1 MIARILDRR
10 QRPRLRRET
19 PAALKWAPACNRM
32 DTTMSEHPVVGAPER
47 ILLPRR
53 LRAPEVVSLLGDIR
67 RRQGTGPLVLDF
79 REVEEFD
86 SSTLALLSYVRNGPE
101 GLSPV
106 NVVGALARAEES
118 FARKRAD
125 GAPAARP
132 EAGGWAGRFF
142 RSVADRFL
150 GSIRSVGLFL
160 TMFGDEVYHIG
171 VYLRKRKGVYPGE
184 IWNQMF
190 FMGYQSFPIVCLLL
204 FLVGV
209 TISITSAEQLQ
220 LFGADIYIA
229 DIIGYAMLRELV
241 PLMTGVILA
250 GKVGAAITAELAS
263 MTVLEEVDALKTMG
277 LIPEKFL
284 MVPRLLAIT
293 LVVPLLVAMADVAGI
308 FGGMLVAQ
316 VTFGMTPMAFLDQMV
331 NTVDWIDFAWG
342 LIKTV
347 VFGWAVVVGAG
358 YKGLTV
364 GRSAEEVGRATT
376 ESVVLSVTLI
386 IVIDCIFAFV
396 IY

>member
-1 MIARILDRR
+1 
-10 QRPRLRRET
+10 
-19 PAALKWAPACNRM
+19 
-32 DTTMSEHPVVGAPER
+32 MSELRTAEAGTT
-47 ILLPRR
+47 LLPRR
-53 LRAPEVVSLLGDIR
+53 FRAPEVAAFVEELLERGEA
-67 RRQGTGPLVLDF
+67 GPLTVDF
-79 REVEEFD
+79 RDVEEFD
-86 SSTLALLSYVRNGPE
+86 GSTLALLGYLRKHHAEVSAVHVG
-101 GLSPV
+101 
-106 NVVGALARAEES
+106 GALARAEES
-118 FARKRAD
+118 FVRVPPAGPVEEA
-125 GAPAARP
+125 APAGRP
-132 EAGGWAGRFF
+132 GRFF
-142 RSVADRFL
+142 RSYADRFL
-150 GSIRSVGLFL
+150 DKTRTLGRFL
-160 TMFGDEVYHIG
+160 AMLADEVYHLG
-171 VYLRKRKGVYPGE
+171 GYLKKRRGVYPGE
-184 IWNQMF
+184 TWNQMF

-209 TISITSAEQLQ
+209 TISITSAEQLR

-250 GKVGAAITAELAS
+250 GKVGAAVTAELAS
-263 MTVLEEVDALKTMG
+263 MTVLEEVDALRSMG
-277 LIPEKFL
+277 LVPEKFL

-308 FGGMLVAQ
+308 FGGMVVAR
-316 VTFGMTPMAFLDQMV
+316 VTFGILPSAFLSEMV
-331 NTVDWIDFAWG
+331 TTVDWTDFAWG

-347 VFGWAVVVGAG
+347 VFGWAVVVGSG
-358 YKGLTV
+358 FKGLTV

>member
-1 MIARILDRR
+1 MSE
-10 QRPRLRRET
+10 PR
-19 PAALKWAPACNRM
+19 PAA
-32 DTTMSEHPVVGAPER
+32 APER
-47 ILLPRR
+47 IVLPKR
-53 LRAPEVVSLLGDIR
+53 LRAAEIVAVLANL
-67 RRQGTGPLVLDF
+67 RQRPANGPVILDF

-86 SSTLALLSYVRNGPE
+86 SSTLAFVGYIRTRQIGISA
-101 GLSPV
+101 V
-106 NVVGALARAEES
+106 NVGGALARAEES
-118 FARKRAD
+118 FVRKPPAETAAAPPRA
-125 GAPAARP
+125 GR
-132 EAGGWAGRFF
+132 AGRFA
-142 RSVADRFL
+142 RSYADRVLAKVRTLGRFL
-150 GSIRSVGLFL
+150 AML
-160 TMFGDEVYHIG
+160 GDEVYHLGI
-171 VYLRKRKGVYPGE
+171 YLRRRRGVYPGE
-184 IWNQMF
+184 TWNQMF
-190 FMGYQSFPIVCLLL
+190 FMGYQSYPIVCLLL

-209 TISITSAEQLQ
+209 TISLTSIEQLQ
-220 LFGADIYIA
+220 MFGADIYIA

-250 GKVGAAITAELAS
+250 GKVGAAVTAELAS

-277 LIPEKFL
+277 LVPEKFL

-308 FGGMLVAQ
+308 FGGMLVAR
-316 VTFGMTPMAFLDQMV
+316 VTFGMLPAAFLDQMT
-331 NTVDWIDFAWG
+331 NSVDWIDFAWG

-358 YKGLTV
+358 FKGLTV

-386 IVIDCIFAFV
+386 IVLDCIFAFV